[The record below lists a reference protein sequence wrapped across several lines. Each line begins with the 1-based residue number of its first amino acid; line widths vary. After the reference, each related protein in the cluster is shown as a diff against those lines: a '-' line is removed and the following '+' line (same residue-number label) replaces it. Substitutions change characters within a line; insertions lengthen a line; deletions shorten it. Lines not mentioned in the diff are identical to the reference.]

1 MFAKNSSYI
10 HLTTFLI
17 MLLVSVLF
25 LSIVGPLCASL
36 KRSSEQLSERI
47 PTLDAVSN
55 TLWPLPASVISSGP
69 PLVISPAFVIQTSSS
84 SGVVKRGITR
94 YLEIILRQIGGNH
107 MQNPSGKSE
116 TLNELVLN
124 VRSDEEV
131 LRVDTSYWYML
142 NISNGQANIEAKTPY
157 GAL

>member
-47 PTLDAVSN
+47 LTPDAVSN
-55 TLWPLPASVISSGP
+55 TLWPLPASVISSRP

-84 SGVVKRGITR
+84 SSVVKRGITR